1 MTKVNITQGVHQG
14 KKVYL
19 IEFPFNHE
27 LIRKVK
33 SIGCIWSKSKG
44 KWYVGFSQENE
55 HLLRGLFPDGAT
67 YLAPPKEIKAKLTS
81 GDFDKA
87 SIKIIHQYVKYL
99 RGKLYSESTVKSYYT
114 HILEFL
120 YYTRGKPLAGLNNR
134 DVEMFVEDVYIKR
147 KYSVSTHRQVISAI
161 RHFKNL
167 YSECLIDNVALDSP
181 EKSKFLPA
189 VLSKEEVLRLLQV
202 TQNLKHRAIL
212 ALLYSAGLRIGELIN
227 LKLSHIDV
235 NRRQLIVKNGKGR
248 KDRYV
253 ILANSFLPLLNNY
266 LFSYEP
272 ELYFVE
278 GVDKGVPYTAGSIRK
293 FLRESCKK
301 AGIKKVVTPH
311 TLRHSYATHLL
322 ENGVDIRYI
331 QVLLGHSRPETTMV
345 YTHVAKK
352 DMLAIES
359 PLDTMVK
366 TFISSDNSDKKVTI
380 SRDLNL

>member
-1 MTKVNITQGVHQG
+1 MAKLSIIQGEHRG

-19 IEFPFNHE
+19 IEFPFQHD
-27 LIRKVK
+27 LIHQVK
-33 SIGCIWSKSKG
+33 SIGCVWSRSKE
-44 KWYVGFSQENE
+44 KWYLNYNKENE
-55 HLLRGLFPDGAT
+55 QILRELFPDALK
-67 YLAPPKEIKAKLTS
+67 YLNARKETKTKLTS
-81 GDFDKA
+81 GDFDKETL
-87 SIKIIHQYVKYL
+87 KIIHAYVKYL
-99 RGKLYSESTVKSYYT
+99 RGKLYSESTVKSYYN

-120 YYTRGKPLAGLNNR
+120 YYTKGRPVETLSNR
-134 DVEMFVEDVYIKR
+134 DVELFVEDVYLKR
-147 KYSVSTHRQVISAI
+147 KYSASTHRQVISAI

-167 YSECLIDNVALDSP
+167 YSDCLIDNVALDSP
-181 EKSKFLPA
+181 EKSRFLPA

-212 ALLYSAGLRIGELIN
+212 ALLYSAGLRIGELIH

-266 LFSYEP
+266 LFSYNP
-272 ELYFVE
+272 AVYFVE
-278 GVDKGVPYTAGSIRK
+278 GTKAGEPYTAGSIRN
-293 FLRESCKK
+293 FLRKSCKK
-301 AGIKKVVTPH
+301 AGIRKVVTPH

-366 TFISSDNSDKKVTI
+366 TFMETDNGDKKLTI

>member
-1 MTKVNITQGVHQG
+1 MAKVSVTEGHHQG

-19 IEFPFNHE
+19 IEFRYNHE
-27 LIRKVK
+27 LIQQVK
-33 SIGCIWSKSKG
+33 SIGCIWSKSRG
-44 KWYVGFSQENE
+44 KWYLNFNKENE
-55 HLLRGLFPDGAT
+55 QLLKNLFPS
-67 YLAPPKEIKAKLTS
+67 EIKRLNAAKQTKTKLTS
-81 GDFDKA
+81 DDFDKETL
-87 SIKIIHQYVKYL
+87 KIIHAYVKYL
-99 RGKLYSESTVKSYYT
+99 RGKLYSESTVKSYYN

-120 YYTRGKPLAGLNNR
+120 YYTKGRPIETLSNR
-134 DVEMFVEDVYIKR
+134 DVELFVEDVYLSR
-147 KYSVSTHRQVISAI
+147 KYSASTHRQVISAI

-167 YSECLIDNVALDSP
+167 YSDCLIDNVALDSP
-181 EKSKFLPA
+181 EKSRFLPS
-189 VLSKEEVLRLLQV
+189 VLAKEEVLRLLQV

-227 LKLSHIDV
+227 LKLSHIDIS
-235 NRRQLIVKNGKGR
+235 RRQLIVKSGKGR

-266 LFSYEP
+266 LFSYKP
-272 ELYFVE
+272 EIYFVE
-278 GVDKGVPYTAGSIRK
+278 GTKAGEPYTAGSIRN
-293 FLRESCKK
+293 FLRKSCKK
-301 AGIKKVVTPH
+301 AGIRKLVTPH

-345 YTHVAKK
+345 YTHVAKR

-366 TFISSDNSDKKVTI
+366 TFMETDNGDKKLTI

>member
-1 MTKVNITQGVHQG
+1 MIKVSVTQGHHQG
-14 KKVYL
+14 KKVYW
-19 IEFPFNHE
+19 IEFPFHHD
-27 LIRKVK
+27 LINKVK
-33 SIGCIWSKSKG
+33 ANGCVWSRSKSK
-44 KWYVGFSQENE
+44 WYLENNKENE
-55 HLLRGLFPDGAT
+55 KILKGLFPEALK
-67 YLAPPKEIKAKLTS
+67 YLDTPKSIKTKLTS
-81 GDFDKA
+81 GDFDKETL
-87 SIKIIHQYVKYL
+87 KVIHAYVKYL

-120 YYTRGKPLAGLNNR
+120 YYTKGRPIATLSNR
-134 DVEMFVEDVYIKR
+134 DVELFVEDVYLKR
-147 KYSVSTHRQVISAI
+147 KYSASTHRQVISAI
-161 RHFKNL
+161 RQFKNL
-167 YSECLIDNVALDSP
+167 FGDCLIDNVALDSP
-181 EKSKFLPA
+181 EKSRFLPA

-278 GVDKGVPYTAGSIRK
+278 GVVKGVPYTAGSIRK

-311 TLRHSYATHLL
+311 TLRHSYGTHLL

-380 SRDLNL
+380 SRDLSL

>member
-1 MTKVNITQGVHQG
+1 MIKVFITQGDHKG
-14 KKVYL
+14 KEVYW
-19 IEFPFNHE
+19 IEFPFNRD
-27 LIRKVK
+27 LIHKVK
-33 SIGCIWSKSKG
+33 SVGCIWSSSKG
-44 KWYVGFSQENE
+44 KWYIDLTRENE
-55 HLLRGLFPDGAT
+55 QALRELFPDSMEYRVPARARKT
-67 YLAPPKEIKAKLTS
+67 KLTS
-81 GDFDKA
+81 DDFDKQTLQILHA
-87 SIKIIHQYVKYL
+87 YVKYL

-120 YYTRGKPLAGLNNR
+120 YYTKGKPVETLGNR
-134 DVEMFVEDVYIKR
+134 DVELFVEDVYLKR

-161 RHFKNL
+161 RHFKHL
-167 YSECLIDNVALDSP
+167 YSDCLIDNVALDSP
-181 EKSKFLPA
+181 EKSRYLPA

-227 LKLSHIDV
+227 LKLSHMDIA
-235 NRRQLIVKNGKGR
+235 RRQLIVKNGKGR

-266 LFSYEP
+266 LFSYNP
-272 ELYFVE
+272 SIYFVE
-278 GVDKGVPYTAGSIRK
+278 GTQAGEPYTAGSIRN
-293 FLRESCKK
+293 FLRKSCKK

-366 TFISSDNSDKKVTI
+366 TFLETDNGDKKLTI
-380 SRDLNL
+380 SRDFNL